1 MIKIYHLADS
11 GLAQVADQQSTVT
24 VTVATARGTIY
35 DRNMQPLVNTGTQNR
50 VSVAPY
56 PVAVAALSEAL
67 AAEEFEALAARLQ
80 SGRPVTLTLDRLLA
94 PTEGISQFSVPVRYG
109 EGSGGAASARV
120 SRRG

>member
-1 MIKIYHLADS
+1 M
-11 GLAQVADQQSTVT
+11 T

-80 SGRPVTLTLDRLLA
+80 SGPTGYADAGPAACADRRH
-94 PTEGISQFSVPVRYG
+94 QSVQRSGAVR
-109 EGSGGAASARV
+109 
-120 SRRG
+120 